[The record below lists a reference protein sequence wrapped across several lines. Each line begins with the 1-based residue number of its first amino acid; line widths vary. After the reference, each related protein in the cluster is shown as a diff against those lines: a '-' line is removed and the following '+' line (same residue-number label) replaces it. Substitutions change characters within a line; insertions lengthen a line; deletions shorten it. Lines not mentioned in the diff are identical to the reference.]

1 MPQVLYEHI
10 YVSVDIT
17 DTQHIKCDVDGMFL
31 SKIQFAMA
39 QSIQSR
45 YDHDD
50 TSTRNSNM

>member
-1 MPQVLYEHI
+1 MHQVLYEHI
-10 YVSVDIT
+10 YVPVYIT
-17 DTQHIKCDVDGMFL
+17 ATQHIKWDVDGMFL

-45 YDHDD
+45 YD